1 MARLVRVV
9 EDHIPAW
16 LMAVTVS
23 IVALNV
29 IMRYVFGNPIQ
40 GVSEIALITFI
51 WQIYLAAAGVMRR
64 GQHIAVGVI
73 VDRFTPRWRSVA
85 DVLIQLLLLSVLAYL
100 CLRGVQ
106 FVADSTFS
114 PLPSTG
120 LSKRYLAVAVPISAA
135 MMAMHVLG
143 ALVVAVRGAVR
154 GVHART
160 VVSLNAELDASGS
173 GGPTGGVA

>member
-1 MARLVRVV
+1 MARLVRVI

-23 IVALNV
+23 IVAVNV
-29 IMRYVFGNPIQ
+29 IMRYVFGNPIR

-85 DVLIQLLLLSVLAYL
+85 DALIQLLLLSVLAYL

-106 FVADSTFS
+106 FVADATFS
-114 PLPSTG
+114 PLPATG
-120 LSKRYLAVAVPISAA
+120 LSKRYLAMAVPISAA
-135 MMAMHVLG
+135 LMAMHVLG
-143 ALVVAVRGAVR
+143 ALAVAIRGAVR
-154 GVHART
+154 GAHTRT
-160 VVSLNAELDASGS
+160 VISLNAELDAKGS
-173 GGPTGGVA
+173 AGPTGGVA